1 MKKIINFFKQKNV
14 IVWVINFTIS
24 FALLFVGYK
33 VTRNKF
39 INLNGESS
47 AQEATV
53 LEVLDKSEESYEVD
67 GEKQITYNITFKA
80 KLKGGKEIT
89 ATQTIDNFSS
99 TSKEVQKNDR
109 IFVYEVND
117 EYNFGDY
124 VRINKI
130 IILAI
135 IFFTLIIVLGGIKGV
150 NTLISLLFTCLAVF
164 MFFVPSVLKG
174 MNIYLTAI
182 ITCIYVIIM
191 TLVFI
196 NGISKKTL
204 TTILGCSFG
213 VILAGLIF
221 IIMDQFLFLTGVTC
235 EEELYL
241 QMLDVKIDLRGI
253 IFAAI
258 TISSMGAVMDVSMD
272 ISSSLFEIKKH
283 KPDITFKEI
292 FKSGL
297 NIGRD
302 IMGTMANTLVLAFIG
317 KSLSTTLLILT
328 YSSSLGEVFNKEL
341 VIVELL
347 EGLIGSTSILL
358 TAPITSL
365 VCSYVYTKKKAN

>member
-1 MKKIINFFKQKNV
+1 
-14 IVWVINFTIS
+14 
-24 FALLFVGYK
+24 
-33 VTRNKF
+33 
-39 INLNGESS
+39 
-47 AQEATV
+47 
-53 LEVLDKSEESYEVD
+53 
-67 GEKQITYNITFKA
+67 
-80 KLKGGKEIT
+80 
-89 ATQTIDNFSS
+89 
-99 TSKEVQKNDR
+99 
-109 IFVYEVND
+109 
-117 EYNFGDY
+117 
-124 VRINKI
+124 
-130 IILAI
+130 
-135 IFFTLIIVLGGIKGV
+135 
-150 NTLISLLFTCLAVF
+150 
-164 MFFVPSVLKG
+164 
-174 MNIYLTAI
+174 
-182 ITCIYVIIM
+182 
-191 TLVFI
+191 
-196 NGISKKTL
+196 
-204 TTILGCSFG
+204 
-213 VILAGLIF
+213 
-221 IIMDQFLFLTGVTC
+221 MDQFLFLTGITC

-328 YSSSLGEVFNKEL
+328 YSTSLGEVFNKEL